1 MYRFEI
7 LNKHYLPFLQRADEA
22 AARDLVP
29 THPLV
34 DILHDWNDMGHAR
47 REGGGEDARKQRLP
61 LLRVVGPAAGHG
73 YDPVWVETHN
83 VTPLRVQWLRTV
95 DAEGHVFTC
104 ERIERREEG

>member
-1 MYRFEI
+1 MRVYKGCI
-7 LNKHYLPFLQRADEA
+7 KGKGVSYSHGSMMDPHYLPFLQRADEA

-34 DILHDWNDMGHAR
+34 DILHDWNDMGHTR

-83 VTPLRVQWLRTV
+83 VTPLRV
-95 DAEGHVFTC
+95 
-104 ERIERREEG
+104 